1 MYSTSMKW
9 TYMERHYFTR
19 NGEWFILHY
28 VIFIYFCRSILFT
41 LRQITFL
48 VFSPS
53 LSLSLPLSLILS
65 LSLCLSLSFSRSIC
79 PYPSLSVSLSLS
91 LSHYLSLSLSFFLT
105 LSFSLSLSLG
115 ISNSPYF
122 SPLFSPI
129 LLSLFHVIL
138 VDCLYKMIK
147 EGASNDSI
155 DATDVNALEC
165 TYALYLC
172 ITFSSTI

>member
-41 LRQITFL
+41 WRQITFL

-53 LSLSLPLSLILS
+53 LSLSLPLSL
-65 LSLCLSLSFSRSIC
+65 SLCLSLSLSFSRSIC
-79 PYPSLSVSLSLS
+79 PYPSLSVSLSLTIS
-91 LSHYLSLSLSFFLT
+91 LSLSLFLT